1 MYTSHFSLTE
11 KPFAI
16 TPDPRYL
23 FLSERHADALAHLIY
38 GITEAGGFIQLT
50 GEVGTGKTTLVRALL
65 ERIPGHTD
73 VAVLLNPRVSP
84 LELLQSI
91 CQELAVAVPDSAA
104 LSIKALIDLLNQR
117 LLTAHAKGRR
127 VVIILDEAQN
137 LSEATLEQVR
147 LLTNLETASRKL
159 LQIILI
165 GQPELREVLER
176 SELRQLAQRITGR
189 FHLAPLSRAG
199 TSAYIKHRLK
209 VAGTTTVEG
218 EVFTRTALAEVHR
231 ISKGIPRVIN
241 VVCDRALLGAYT
253 ENRHRVDAAL
263 IRRAAG
269 EVYGRSYWPQW
280 FTWAG
285 GATAAVAIGI
295 LSFSV
300 WQLLHRE
307 PIAATLIAA
316 SAHPALP
323 TVIAPAAASLSSTD
337 IQTLLTKASSDNSAA
352 FAKMLQLWGAK
363 FSADGGRPCDQAL
376 AQGLECVYQKG
387 SWGQLRQ
394 LNRPAILSL
403 SGANGQSHHVVIT
416 AL

>member
-1 MYTSHFSLTE
+1 M
-11 KPFAI
+11 
-16 TPDPRYL
+16 
-23 FLSERHADALAHLIY
+23 
-38 GITEAGGFIQLT
+38 
-50 GEVGTGKTTLVRALL
+50 
-65 ERIPGHTD
+65 
-73 VAVLLNPRVSP
+73 
-84 LELLQSI
+84 
-91 CQELAVAVPDSAA
+91 
-104 LSIKALIDLLNQR
+104 
-117 LLTAHAKGRR
+117 
-127 VVIILDEAQN
+127 
-137 LSEATLEQVR
+137 
-147 LLTNLETASRKL
+147 
-159 LQIILI
+159 QIILI
-165 GQPELREVLER
+165 GQPELREVLDRTEH
-176 SELRQLAQRITGR
+176 RQLAQRITGR

-209 VAGTTTVEG
+209 VAGATTIEG
-218 EVFTRTALAEVHR
+218 EIFTRAALAEVHR

-307 PIAATLIAA
+307 PIAATPIAT
-316 SAHPALP
+316 SAQPAAP
-323 TVIAPAAASLSSTD
+323 TAIAPAAASLSPTD

-352 FAKMLQLWGAK
+352 FAKLLKLWGAK

-416 AL
+416 ALDDDHAQVTAGENSGTVSLASLSRDWLGEYLILWRPQTATQRSLSIGMRGDEVRSLRQRLNSLVGSASDADAAQADADLYDATLAKRIEQFQREHRLSVDGIAGLQTQIVLDSLLNPTGAPRLLPAAPSPSEKNGEQTS